1 MSLLYAP
8 DDTLNTTQFVRYLS
22 QRDLGLRVPLNFVT
36 YAGVA
41 TTAACFANNRYED
54 IAAAKCLSNLL
65 VAGYRRLDA
74 DVYWDASR
82 NRWSLC
88 PVQLG
93 GAGDV
98 LTTSISLA
106 ETPLN
111 TATSLSNRIITGREA
126 ATYMELAPRQAT
138 ETLSLPSQ
146 LASTVTS
153 SAMTTATLNAN
164 PSTTSLPTGSSPGSS
179 QTSDEDAVLLQVGP
193 YLCSPAIDFAL
204 LVSIV
209 SAHLASTE
217 TDLNATTVALVLNL
231 HAASPASDP
240 SGSAEQPGNDELP
253 QGSSLL
259 SSIISSNM
267 SVYTYPFSDLLGER
281 ANLNSSRSWFTVTPD
296 YQPDAAFFKVD
307 NTGST
312 ISTLDGW
319 PSESYIELSQAKRVI
334 VGFGHVDPQMQNYNF
349 AADED
354 VIFPQGYLESAPD
367 VTLAADGNVTSGCFF
382 DAAST
387 SVASAN
393 SSWAV
398 SPLGNNTDALSQQ
411 LGYIVQQGRN
421 LVRCGIS
428 PVLNYTLNNVTADRD
443 FRPYQAF
450 AESSIW
456 SWASGQPI
464 NASALDDYNDYRC
477 AALNS
482 SSGFWQAADCSDS
495 HYAACRIG
503 DAPYQWAIS
512 DADAPYDRV
521 ELGCDD
527 NQTFDAPRTALENA
541 HLLSTW
547 QRVRSEHSD
556 DDGDGPLLWLNFND
570 LDVATCWV
578 VGQNTSCP
586 YEGPPGEETRTI
598 VVPVVGGI
606 IVLVLTVLTIC
617 VKCAGNRQTA
627 KRRRRRGDD
636 GWDYEGVPS

>member
-1 MSLLYAP
+1 MRAYGA
-8 DDTLNTTQFVRYLS
+8 DDHVQS
-22 QRDLGLRVPLNFVT
+22 QRDVGLQVPLNFVT

-41 TTAACFANNRYED
+41 TTAACFAAKRYED
-54 IAAAKCLSNLL
+54 VAAAKCLSNLL

-93 GAGDV
+93 GAGAV
-98 LTTSISLA
+98 
-106 ETPLN
+106 
-111 TATSLSNRIITGREA
+111 
-126 ATYMELAPRQAT
+126 
-138 ETLSLPSQ
+138 
-146 LASTVTS
+146 
-153 SAMTTATLNAN
+153 TTATLSAN
-164 PSTTSLPTGSSPGSS
+164 PSTTTLATGSRPGSPQS
-179 QTSDEDAVLLQVGP
+179 SDNDAVLLQAGP
-193 YLCSPAIDFAL
+193 YLCSPTVDFAL
-204 LVSIV
+204 FVSIV

-217 TDLNATTVALVLNL
+217 TDLNATTLALVLNL
-231 HAASPASDP
+231 HAASPSSDP
-240 SGSAEQPGNDELP
+240 TGSAEQPGDDQLP

-267 SVYTYPFSDLLGER
+267 SVYTYPFSDLLSQR
-281 ANLNSSRSWFTVTPD
+281 ANLNGSRSWFAVPPE
-296 YQPDAAFFKVD
+296 YQPDAAFFEVN

-312 ISTLDGW
+312 ISTPDGW
-319 PSESYIELSQAKRVI
+319 PSESYVELSQAKRVL
-334 VGFGHVDPQMQNYNF
+334 VGFGDVDPQMQNYNF
-349 AADED
+349 AADE
-354 VIFPQGYLESAPD
+354 VLMFPQGFLESARD

-382 DAAST
+382 AAAST
-387 SVASAN
+387 SIGNAN

-398 SPLGNNTDALSQQ
+398 SPLGNNTDALPQQ
-411 LGYIVQQGRN
+411 LGYIVQQGQDI
-421 LVRCGIS
+421 VRCGIS
-428 PVLNYTLNNVTADRD
+428 PVLNYTLNNITADRD

-464 NASALDDYNDYRC
+464 NASALDDYNNYRC

-482 SSGFWQAADCSDS
+482 SSGFWEAADCGVSR
-495 HYAACRIG
+495 YAACRIG
-503 DAPYQWAIS
+503 NEPYKWAIS
-512 DADAPYDRV
+512 EADAPYDRV

-527 NQTFDAPRTALENA
+527 NQAFDAPRTALENA
-541 HLLSTW
+541 HLLYTW
-547 QRVRSEHSD
+547 QTYRSQYSD
-556 DDGDGPLLWLNFND
+556 DDDKPLLWLNFND
-570 LDVATCWV
+570 LDVAACWV

-586 YEGPPGEETRTI
+586 YEGPPGQETRTI